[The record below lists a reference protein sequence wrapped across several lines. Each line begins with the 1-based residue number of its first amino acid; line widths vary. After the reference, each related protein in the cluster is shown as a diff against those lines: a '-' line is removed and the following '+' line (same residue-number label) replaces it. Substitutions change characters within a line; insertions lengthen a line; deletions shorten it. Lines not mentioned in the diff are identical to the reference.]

1 MAPSPQ
7 SAGGPL
13 SVPSALIVIPA
24 RLGAARLPGK
34 PLLDIQGLPMVVRT
48 LRRARKARCATR
60 AVVATDAAEI
70 AQVVRAH
77 GGEAIMT
84 RSDHHSGT
92 DRVAEAVSVLG
103 WDGLIINVQGD
114 EPLIDPLTIDRL
126 AEALDRDPEAGVA
139 TVAAPLRGD
148 PASTSVVKVVRD
160 QRGRALYFSRQ
171 PIPTQGPWL
180 HHVGLYGFRPATLAW
195 FAGAAPGTLERA
207 ERLEQLRFLEGGV
220 AIRLVTV
227 EHAAPSVDTLDE
239 LERVR
244 HLLSTP
250 TPEEGNA

>member
-1 MAPSPQ
+1 MPR
-7 SAGGPL
+7 
-13 SVPSALIVIPA
+13 ALIIIPA

-34 PLLDIQGLPMVVRT
+34 PLLDILGQPMIIRT
-48 LRRARKARCATR
+48 LRRAQQARCAAR

-70 AQVVRAH
+70 ARVVRAH

-84 RSDHHSGT
+84 RSDHPTGT
-92 DRVAEAVSVLG
+92 DRVAEAAAVLG

-126 AEALDRDPEAGVA
+126 AAALGRDPEAGVA
-139 TVAAPLRGD
+139 KVAAPLRGD
-148 PASTSVVKVVRD
+148 PAVTSVVKVVSD
-160 QRGRALYFSRQ
+160 HRGRALYFSRQ
-171 PIPTQGPWL
+171 PIPTQGPWW
-180 HHVGLYGFRPATLAW
+180 HHVGLYGFRPAALAW

-227 EHAAPSVDTLDE
+227 EHAAPSVDTLDD

-244 HLLSTP
+244 HLLSLP
-250 TPEEGNA
+250 KSEEDNA